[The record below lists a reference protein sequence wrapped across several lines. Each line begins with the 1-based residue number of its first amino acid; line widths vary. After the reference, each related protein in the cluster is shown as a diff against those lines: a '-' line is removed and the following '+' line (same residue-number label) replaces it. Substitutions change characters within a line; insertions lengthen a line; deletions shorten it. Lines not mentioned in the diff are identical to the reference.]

1 MQTVKYAEQKLVGC
15 GKKSKPLTVLLAMMC
30 PGAGHLY
37 LGEALRA
44 AWFIILF
51 GTNSLFLLY
60 VIMSVNV
67 LKAPLVIAI
76 SVAVFVVYICNIVGS
91 LQQVNLI
98 NIMDRLQ
105 YFEDNEERC
114 A

>member
-1 MQTVKYAEQKLVGC
+1 MQTVKYVEQKMVAC
-15 GKKSKPLTVLLAMMC
+15 EKKSKPLTVLLAMLC

-37 LGEALRA
+37 LGETMRA
-44 AWFIILF
+44 AWFMLLF
-51 GTNSLFLLY
+51 GTNCLVLVY
-60 VIMSVNV
+60 DVTTIHV
-67 LKAPLVIAI
+67 LKTPLAMMV
-76 SVAVFVVYICNIVGS
+76 SLAVMIIYICNIIGA

-105 YFEDNEERC
+105 YFEEDEERC